1 MKATELKELSVAD
14 LQELLIEQKTTLAK
28 LKINHKIAELEN
40 PIQIKNNRKTIA
52 RIKTELTSR
61 NLVVAK

>member
-14 LQELLIEQKTTLAK
+14 LNELLVEQKSTLSK

-40 PIQIKNNRKTIA
+40 PIQIKNYRRTIA

-61 NLVVAK
+61 NLEVAK

>member
-1 MKATELKELSVAD
+1 MKATELKGLSVAD
-14 LQELLIEQKTTLAK
+14 LNELLVEQKSTLSK

-40 PIQIKNNRKTIA
+40 PIQIRNYRRTIA
-52 RIKTELTSR
+52 RINTELTSR

>member
-14 LQELLIEQKTTLAK
+14 LSELLVEQKATLSK

-40 PIQIKNNRKTIA
+40 PIQIKNYRRTIA

-61 NLVVAK
+61 NLEVAK

>member
-14 LQELLIEQKTTLAK
+14 LQELLVENKSTLSK
-28 LKINHKIAELEN
+28 LMINHKIAELEN
-40 PIQIKNNRKTIA
+40 PIQIKNYRRTIA

-61 NLVVAK
+61 NLEVAK

>member
-1 MKATELKELSVAD
+1 MKATELKGLSVAD
-14 LQELLIEQKTTLAK
+14 LNELLVEQKSTLSK

-40 PIQIKNNRKTIA
+40 PIQIKNNRRTIA

-61 NLVVAK
+61 NLEVAK

>member
-1 MKATELKELSVAD
+1 MKAAELKGLSVAD
-14 LQELLIEQKTTLAK
+14 LNELLVDQKTTLSK

-40 PIQIKNNRKTIA
+40 PIQIKNYRRTIA

-61 NLVVAK
+61 NLEVAK

>member
-14 LQELLIEQKTTLAK
+14 LSELLVEQKTTLSK

-40 PIQIKNNRKTIA
+40 PIQIKNYRRTIA

-61 NLVVAK
+61 NLEVAK

>member
-14 LQELLIEQKTTLAK
+14 LNELLVEQISTLSK

-40 PIQIKNNRKTIA
+40 PIQIKNYRRTIA

-61 NLVVAK
+61 NLEVAK

>member
-1 MKATELKELSVAD
+1 MKATELKGLSVAD
-14 LQELLIEQKTTLAK
+14 LNELLVEQKSTLSK

-40 PIQIKNNRKTIA
+40 PIQIKNYRRTIA

-61 NLVVAK
+61 NLEVAK

>member
-14 LQELLIEQKTTLAK
+14 LQDLLVENKSTLSK
-28 LKINHKIAELEN
+28 LLINHKIAELEN
-40 PIQIKNNRKTIA
+40 PIQIKNYRRTIA

-61 NLVVAK
+61 NLEVAK

>member
-1 MKATELKELSVAD
+1 MKATELKSLSIAD
-14 LQELLIEQKTTLAK
+14 LKELLVEQKATFSK

-40 PIQIKNNRKTIA
+40 PIQIRNHRRTIA

-61 NLVVAK
+61 NLEVAK

>member
-14 LQELLIEQKTTLAK
+14 LNELLVEQKTTLSK

-40 PIQIKNNRKTIA
+40 PIQIKNYRKTIA

-61 NLVVAK
+61 NLEVAK

>member
-1 MKATELKELSVAD
+1 MKAAELKGLSVAD
-14 LQELLIEQKTTLAK
+14 LNELLVDQKTTLSK

-40 PIQIKNNRKTIA
+40 PIQIRNYRRTIA

-61 NLVVAK
+61 NLEVAK